1 LKKYSS
7 FFVKR
12 FRHRVKKYLFAKLA
26 SDALG
31 VLVDTEFGPII
42 CDPTDG
48 HVSRQLLKW
57 GRYNPDEIKLY
68 RNIVSGYGSALIVG
82 SHIGAAA
89 FQLTECFDELV
100 CIEANPATYG
110 LLRKNIL
117 IRGMDHKMS
126 CLNVAACNQDAPI
139 PYLCNTE
146 NSGGSKIEPVFKD
159 INYIYDSPKSL
170 TVPGVRMDTIW
181 PDKTFEFILMDIE
194 GGEFNAILGGSQL
207 IDRCSVFAVEY
218 VPDHI
223 KRVANKSI
231 EEFAEVLIQRR
242 FDSVEFPSLGIK
254 GVPDDSLLPTLIE
267 IDRLGRHEDAI
278 IFKRT

>member
-1 LKKYSS
+1 
-7 FFVKR
+7 
-12 FRHRVKKYLFAKLA
+12 
-26 SDALG
+26 
-31 VLVDTEFGPII
+31 
-42 CDPTDG
+42 
-48 HVSRQLLKW
+48 
-57 GRYNPDEIKLY
+57 
-68 RNIVSGYGSALIVG
+68 
-82 SHIGAAA
+82 
-89 FQLTECFDELV
+89 
-100 CIEANPATYG
+100 
-110 LLRKNIL
+110 
-117 IRGMDHKMS
+117 
-126 CLNVAACNQDAPI
+126 
-139 PYLCNTE
+139 
-146 NSGGSKIEPVFKD
+146 
-159 INYIYDSPKSL
+159 
-170 TVPGVRMDTIW
+170 
-181 PDKTFEFILMDIE
+181 MDIE